1 MTSLVA
7 ASHPAVAG
15 AHARSCAVAADALEA
30 PGWRWLARLGVMA
43 ESVGMDQIADDLL
56 VVIEALGRAGIDTV
70 ASEVM
75 LDQQAPEVVRQR
87 ALDRA
92 SLLLR
97 AERIAR

>member
-1 MTSLVA
+1 VA

-15 AHARSCAVAADALEA
+15 QSGGSCVDAPHRHEA

-43 ESVGMDQIADDLL
+43 ESLGMDEIADDLL
-56 VVIEALGRAGIDTV
+56 VVVEALGRAGINTV

-75 LDQQAPEVVRQR
+75 LDQHAPEVVRQR

-92 SLLLR
+92 SLLLT